1 MRLPIACYLASPSGR
16 GGRRQGSLTE
26 RVKQQLSQPSSP
38 AACSI
43 SSSPR
48 GSLLSYNSLKGL
60 IRKSLAT
67 LAPFPHRKAFAL
79 QNHKAQSYNTIG
91 RAAKG
96 RVGFR
101 SRFHRKW
108 HAKNETSLFTVGR
121 GLAPAGRERFL
132 QINGS
137 EYPHICYSLLAF
149 VCGGSKPPPY
159 GNNGNKGYVMFFGE
173 QAPYNRRLFPTVNRD
188 VSSSF

>member
-1 MRLPIACYLASPSGR
+1 MRPLCFPLWEWGKTAKALWMRLPIACYLASPSGR

-26 RVKQQLSQPSSP
+26 RVKQQLSQPPSP

-79 QNHKAQSYNTIG
+79 QNHKAQSYNT
-91 RAAKG
+91 
-96 RVGFR
+96 
-101 SRFHRKW
+101 
-108 HAKNETSLFTVGR
+108 VGR
-121 GLAPAGRERFL
+121 GLAPAGSKSLL
-132 QINGS
+132 QINVS
-137 EYPHICYSLLAF
+137 EYPHI
-149 VCGGSKPPPY
+149 VI
-159 GNNGNKGYVMFFGE
+159 FFS
-173 QAPYNRRLFPTVNRD
+173 RLFSAGASPRPTEIKAMYSWCSNPHTIAGC
-188 VSSSF
+188 S